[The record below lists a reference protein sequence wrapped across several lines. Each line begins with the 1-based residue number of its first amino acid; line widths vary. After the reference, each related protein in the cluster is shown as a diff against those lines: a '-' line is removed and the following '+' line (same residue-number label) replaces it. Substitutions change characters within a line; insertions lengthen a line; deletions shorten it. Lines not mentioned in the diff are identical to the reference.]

1 MYELRQAGARTYYV
15 DCPAKAGLYVQEDG
29 ACILIDSGGD
39 NDAARKINRH
49 IQENGWW
56 LTAILNTH
64 SHADH
69 DGGNSFFVQRTG
81 CRVYAPGAEAAFV
94 RHPILEP
101 SFLYGGFA
109 PKSLRN
115 KFLCAQPSAPEE
127 GLPELP
133 VGFAL
138 LPLPGHSF
146 DMVGVRTPD
155 DVVFLADC
163 VNSPEIIEKY
173 HVNFLYDVRQYL
185 ATLDTVERMEARLF
199 VPAHAEACT
208 DIRPLAELNRSKV
221 HEIIALLL
229 SLCAEGCTPEG
240 LLKLVFDQY
249 KLRMDFTQ
257 YALVG
262 STLRSYLAYLSDE
275 RKLEAVFED
284 NRLLW
289 KTI

>member
-39 NDAARKINRH
+39 SDAARKINRH
-49 IQENGWW
+49 IQENGWR
-56 LTAILNTH
+56 LIAILNTH

-81 CRVYAPGAEAAFV
+81 CKIYAPGVEAAFV
-94 RHPILEP
+94 RYPILEP

-109 PKSLRN
+109 PKPLRN
-115 KFLCAQPSAPEE
+115 KFLCAQPSIPEDV
-127 GLPELP
+127 LPELP
-133 VGFAL
+133 KGFAL

-146 DMVGVRTPD
+146 AMAGVRTPD

-173 HVNFLYDVRQYL
+173 HVNFLYDVGQYL
-185 ATLDTVERMEARLF
+185 ATLDAVERMEAKLF
-199 VPAHAEACT
+199 IPAHAEACT
-208 DIRPLAELNRSKV
+208 DIRPLVELNRSKV

-229 SLCAEGCTPEG
+229 SLCAVGHTPEE

-249 KLRMDFTQ
+249 TLRMDFTQ

-275 RKLEAVFED
+275 GRLEAVFED

-289 KTI
+289 KTL